1 MSIFNRKRVREWLEA
16 VKDVKDNRLSL
27 YVKLL
32 LHLPGMRVP
41 KQIWNKRIR
50 TCSKCPIYH
59 PHKKTCGHDL
69 EISGVGCGCYMPF
82 KSASMAATCWA
93 RDNDLTLQ
101 GKVVGWGND
110 INDMTTIRTCHTTTP
125 VYGRDP
131 EG

>member
-1 MSIFNRKRVREWLEA
+1 MSVFNRKRFKEWLEV
-16 VKDVKDNRLSL
+16 VKDVKDNKLSL

-32 LHLPGMRVP
+32 FHLPEMRVP
-41 KQIWNKRIR
+41 KKIWKERIR

-59 PHKKTCGHDL
+59 PLKKSCGHNP
-69 EISGVGCGCYMPF
+69 EVSGVGCGCYMPF

-101 GKVVGWGND
+101 GKVVGWSND
-110 INDMTTIRTCHTTTP
+110 INDMTAIRTCHTSKP
-125 VYGRDP
+125 VYTHDL